1 MPLEELGPLAVRYR
15 TWSKTFVRSEIIEH
29 EQTAEIL
36 FMRDLGLDGLQ
47 IGKTPESLAQSELTK
62 IRENLEQPPI
72 PFDEAAEAQ
81 QLETYRVLIEKAK
94 KTNPNV
100 NASMD
105 ERKTRPLS
113 MDANDDGAGPEAE
126 TNQPSGGLTGNQS
139 PPQ

>member
-1 MPLEELGPLAVRYR
+1 MLDLQLVAAER
-15 TWSKTFVRSEIIEH
+15 EI
-29 EQTAEIL
+29 
-36 FMRDLGLDGLQ
+36 
-47 IGKTPESLAQSELTK
+47 
-62 IRENLEQPPI
+62 
-72 PFDEAAEAQ
+72 AAEAQ

-100 NASMD
+100 NASMG

-113 MDANDDGAGPEAE
+113 MDANDGGAGPEAE